1 MMRHK
6 TRGSKEL
13 TDRCHHMK
21 IVTTEIAGLER
32 EACEACGHVSMRFVY
47 DVFEDQTKE
56 LEFSSDQV

>member
-1 MMRHK
+1 
-6 TRGSKEL
+6 
-13 TDRCHHMK
+13 MK

-32 EACEACGHVSMRFVY
+32 EACEACGHVSMRFAY